1 LHFKLE
7 FANLYS
13 EKTEVLLRPEGDSIK
28 ENDLIALLKILKS
41 FIESVN
47 IAALSNE
54 DLLGEAR
61 INQLFLLVDFGNPPP
76 PDITMGNIRDCKN
89 NDELNK
95 FINKRTER
103 TRNITAIYLTSWG
116 ELFCKSY
123 AGLNCMPRCISDLS
137 SQLSPEVDDIM
148 RLASKYRSGGM
159 KQLENEEG
167 KVDNR
172 FLKNGIAMIVDG
184 YNAKEIHELMDRE
197 MNAMLDRHNSG
208 QKVLRFM
215 SVQAPVFGMAGT
227 LIGLVQ
233 MLMHIDDPSTIG
245 PALATALITTFYGLM
260 LANLVL
266 TPIAAKLRMRTDM
279 EGVLG
284 RSIRVGII
292 GIHDRVNPQKI
303 QRNMNALLPP
313 SQQRE

>member
-1 LHFKLE
+1 MATAAQEAQGTAADVAQEGRQETGIDTGTLMG
-7 FANLYS
+7 
-13 EKTEVLLRPEGDSIK
+13 VLSGVFLITVAIIRGGD
-28 ENDLIALLKILKS
+28 AG
-41 FIESVN
+41 V
-47 IAALSNE
+47 
-54 DLLGEAR
+54 
-61 INQLFLLVDFGNPPP
+61 
-76 PDITMGNIRDCKN
+76 
-89 NDELNK
+89 
-95 FINKRTER
+95 FININSALIVFGGAIATAFIAFPAKK
-103 TRNITAIYLTSWG
+103 ITTL
-116 ELFCKSY
+116 
-123 AGLNCMPRCISDLS
+123 MPVLYNAFKPGVYE
-137 SQLSPEVDDIM
+137 PEDYVDDIM

-159 KQLENEEG
+159 KQLENEES

-172 FLKNGIAMIVDG
+172 FLRGGIAMIVDG
-184 YNAKEIHELMDRE
+184 YNAKEIHELMERE

-260 LANLVL
+260 LANLAL
-266 TPIAAKLRMRTDM
+266 TPLAAKLSMRTDM

-284 RSIRVGII
+284 RAIRVGII

>member
-1 LHFKLE
+1 MATATQEAQGTAADAAQEERQDTGIDTGTLMG
-7 FANLYS
+7 
-13 EKTEVLLRPEGDSIK
+13 VLSGVFLITVAIIRGGD
-28 ENDLIALLKILKS
+28 AG
-41 FIESVN
+41 V
-47 IAALSNE
+47 
-54 DLLGEAR
+54 
-61 INQLFLLVDFGNPPP
+61 
-76 PDITMGNIRDCKN
+76 
-89 NDELNK
+89 
-95 FINKRTER
+95 FININSALIVVGGSIATAFIAFPAKK
-103 TRNITAIYLTSWG
+103 ITTL
-116 ELFCKSY
+116 
-123 AGLNCMPRCISDLS
+123 MPVLYNAFKPGVYE
-137 SQLSPEVDDIM
+137 PEDYVDDIM

-172 FLKNGIAMIVDG
+172 FLRNGIAMIVDG

-266 TPIAAKLRMRTDM
+266 TPLAAKLSMRTDM
-279 EGVLG
+279 EGILG

-292 GIHDRVNPQKI
+292 GIHDRVNPAKI

-313 SQQRE
+313 DQQRE

>member
-1 LHFKLE
+1 MATATQE
-7 FANLYS
+7 AQGTDANEAQEDRQDTGLD
-13 EKTEVLLRPEGDSIK
+13 TGTLMGVLAGIF
-28 ENDLIALLKILKS
+28 LIAVAI
-41 FIESVN
+41 IRG
-47 IAALSNE
+47 
-54 DLLGEAR
+54 GEAG
-61 INQLFLLVDFGNPPP
+61 I
-76 PDITMGNIRDCKN
+76 
-89 NDELNK
+89 
-95 FINKRTER
+95 FINVNSALIVLGGSISTAFIAFPAKK
-103 TRNITAIYLTSWG
+103 ITTL
-116 ELFCKSY
+116 
-123 AGLNCMPRCISDLS
+123 MPVLYNAFKPGVYE
-137 SQLSPEVDDIM
+137 PEDYIDDIM

-197 MNAMLDRHNSG
+197 LNAMLDRHNSG

-266 TPIAAKLRMRTDM
+266 TPVAAKLSMRTDM

-284 RSIRVGII
+284 RAIRVGII

>member
-1 LHFKLE
+1 MATATQE
-7 FANLYS
+7 AQGTAANAAQEERQDDGIDTGTLMG
-13 EKTEVLLRPEGDSIK
+13 VLAGVF
-28 ENDLIALLKILKS
+28 LIAVAI
-41 FIESVN
+41 IRG
-47 IAALSNE
+47 
-54 DLLGEAR
+54 GEAG
-61 INQLFLLVDFGNPPP
+61 I
-76 PDITMGNIRDCKN
+76 
-89 NDELNK
+89 
-95 FINKRTER
+95 FININSALIVLGGSIATAFIAFPAKK
-103 TRNITAIYLTSWG
+103 ITTL
-116 ELFCKSY
+116 
-123 AGLNCMPRCISDLS
+123 MPVLYNAFKPGVYE
-137 SQLSPEVDDIM
+137 PEDYVDDIM

-266 TPIAAKLRMRTDM
+266 TPLAAKLSMRTDM

>member
-1 LHFKLE
+1 MATATQEAQGTAADVGQEERQDTGIDTGTLMG
-7 FANLYS
+7 
-13 EKTEVLLRPEGDSIK
+13 VLAGIF
-28 ENDLIALLKILKS
+28 LIAVAI
-41 FIESVN
+41 
-47 IAALSNE
+47 
-54 DLLGEAR
+54 
-61 INQLFLLVDFGNPPP
+61 
-76 PDITMGNIRDCKN
+76 IRGGDAGV
-89 NDELNK
+89 
-95 FINKRTER
+95 FININSGLIVVGGSIATAFIAFPAKK
-103 TRNITAIYLTSWG
+103 ITTL
-116 ELFCKSY
+116 
-123 AGLNCMPRCISDLS
+123 MPVLYNAFKPGVYE
-137 SQLSPEVDDIM
+137 PEDYVDDIM

-266 TPIAAKLRMRTDM
+266 TPLAAKLSMRTDM

>member
-1 LHFKLE
+1 MATATQEAQGTAADLAQEDRQDAGIDTGTLMG
-7 FANLYS
+7 
-13 EKTEVLLRPEGDSIK
+13 VLSGIFLITVAIIRGGD
-28 ENDLIALLKILKS
+28 AG
-41 FIESVN
+41 V
-47 IAALSNE
+47 
-54 DLLGEAR
+54 
-61 INQLFLLVDFGNPPP
+61 
-76 PDITMGNIRDCKN
+76 
-89 NDELNK
+89 
-95 FINKRTER
+95 FININSALIVVGGSIATAFIAFPAKK
-103 TRNITAIYLTSWG
+103 ITTL
-116 ELFCKSY
+116 
-123 AGLNCMPRCISDLS
+123 MPVLYNAFKPGVYE
-137 SQLSPEVDDIM
+137 PEDYVDDIM

-266 TPIAAKLRMRTDM
+266 TPVAAKLSMRTDM
-279 EGVLG
+279 EGILG

>member
-1 LHFKLE
+1 MATATQEAQGTAADAAQEDRPDAGIDTGTLMG
-7 FANLYS
+7 
-13 EKTEVLLRPEGDSIK
+13 VLSGIFLITVAIIRGGD
-28 ENDLIALLKILKS
+28 AG
-41 FIESVN
+41 V
-47 IAALSNE
+47 
-54 DLLGEAR
+54 
-61 INQLFLLVDFGNPPP
+61 
-76 PDITMGNIRDCKN
+76 
-89 NDELNK
+89 
-95 FINKRTER
+95 FININSALIVVGGSIATAFIAFPAKK
-103 TRNITAIYLTSWG
+103 ITTL
-116 ELFCKSY
+116 
-123 AGLNCMPRCISDLS
+123 MPVLYNAFKPGVYE
-137 SQLSPEVDDIM
+137 PEDYVDDIM

-172 FLKNGIAMIVDG
+172 FLRNGIAMIVDG

-266 TPIAAKLRMRTDM
+266 TPVAAKLSMRTDM
-279 EGVLG
+279 EGILG

>member
-1 LHFKLE
+1 MATATQEAQGTAADLE
-7 FANLYS
+7 QEDRQDAGIDTGTLMG
-13 EKTEVLLRPEGDSIK
+13 VLAGIFLVAVAIIRGGD
-28 ENDLIALLKILKS
+28 AG
-41 FIESVN
+41 V
-47 IAALSNE
+47 
-54 DLLGEAR
+54 
-61 INQLFLLVDFGNPPP
+61 
-76 PDITMGNIRDCKN
+76 
-89 NDELNK
+89 
-95 FINKRTER
+95 FININSALIVLGGSIATAFIAFPAKK
-103 TRNITAIYLTSWG
+103 ITTLMPVLYNAFKPGIY
-116 ELFCKSY
+116 E
-123 AGLNCMPRCISDLS
+123 
-137 SQLSPEVDDIM
+137 PEDYVDEIL

-260 LANLVL
+260 WANLVL
-266 TPIAAKLRMRTDM
+266 TPLAAKLSMRTDM
-279 EGVLG
+279 EGTLG
-284 RSIRVGII
+284 KSIRVGII

-313 SQQRE
+313 AQQRE

>member
-1 LHFKLE
+1 MATATQEAQGTAADLAQEDRPDAGIDTGTLMG
-7 FANLYS
+7 
-13 EKTEVLLRPEGDSIK
+13 VLSGVF
-28 ENDLIALLKILKS
+28 LIAVAI
-41 FIESVN
+41 
-47 IAALSNE
+47 
-54 DLLGEAR
+54 
-61 INQLFLLVDFGNPPP
+61 
-76 PDITMGNIRDCKN
+76 IRGGDAGV
-89 NDELNK
+89 
-95 FINKRTER
+95 FININSALIVIGGSLATAFIAFPSKK
-103 TRNITAIYLTSWG
+103 ITTL
-116 ELFCKSY
+116 
-123 AGLNCMPRCISDLS
+123 MPVLYNAFKPGVYE
-137 SQLSPEVDDIM
+137 PEDYVDDIM

-172 FLKNGIAMIVDG
+172 FLRNGIAMIVDG

-197 MNAMLDRHNSG
+197 LNAMLDRHNSG

-260 LANLVL
+260 LANLIL
-266 TPIAAKLRMRTDM
+266 TPLAAKLSMRTDM
-279 EGVLG
+279 EGILFK
-284 RSIRVGII
+284 SIRVGII